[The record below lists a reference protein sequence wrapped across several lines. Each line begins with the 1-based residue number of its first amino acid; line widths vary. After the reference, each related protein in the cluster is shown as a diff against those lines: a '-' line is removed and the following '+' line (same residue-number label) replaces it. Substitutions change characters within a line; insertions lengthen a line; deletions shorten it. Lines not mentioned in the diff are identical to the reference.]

1 MHRLSVIFHEYLH
14 VVQITQCGD
23 SSNDSPTWSLW
34 LWEGAAM
41 ATENLY
47 LDYYFVSSG
56 DDGSDTTGVVNQYY
70 NDALFRDE
78 SWSAVKWTI
87 NDYLAGT
94 WSMSSSLET
103 YAGFTKPRS
112 TE

>member
-47 LDYYFVSSG
+47 LDYYFRAQG
-56 DDGSDTTGVVNQYY
+56 DAADTTGS
-70 NDALFRDE
+70 ALYRKRFSVSSSFGTPSFGSE
-78 SWSAVKWTI
+78 SWKW
-87 NDYLAGT
+87 DVG
-94 WSMSSSLET
+94 MRLE
-103 YAGFTKPRS
+103 
-112 TE
+112 